1 MEYEL
6 PLKYIIAQAK
16 VVGKC
21 FVLSAEQG
29 YDSDDFAKQFLTSE
43 YGIDVLTDKMMIE
56 YSAHTFMLAG
66 FKRALELKK
75 GNFYDRDVLYLA
87 GFLYKYWWSTRETDP
102 RIIYRLAPAR
112 LIANRYE
119 FYHTQGFEYIINDII
134 AHPYQIVSK
143 AKV

>member
-1 MEYEL
+1 MEL
-6 PLKYIIAQAK
+6 PWKFVMMQAD

-43 YGIDVLTDKMMIE
+43 YGIDILTDRVLNE

-66 FKRALELKK
+66 FKRALDLKK
-75 GNFYDRDVLYLA
+75 GGCYDRDVLYLV

-102 RIIYRLAPAR
+102 RVIYRLAPIQ

-119 FYHTQGFEYIINDII
+119 FYHTQGFEYVINDIV
-134 AHPYQIVSK
+134 ARSHS
-143 AKV
+143 